1 MTSNWSKAAK
11 KYRAAE
17 AAKQITEQDQTA
29 AVIHDRIVNDEVQR
43 RQTADQLADID
54 RGAAE
59 LEQFIRIE
67 GQALKELLSAS
78 KRHINFGEEREGGGY
93 GVVYFIDG
101 NGLQQSVEA
110 MGMWTAYS
118 KDVPKPVLTP
128 ISAHEAV
135 TAAVYHGGKKATE
148 VVNWLRG
155 ELDKI
160 ASSAPA
166 IE

>member
-1 MTSNWSKAAK
+1 MASNWSKAAQ

-29 AVIHDRIVNDEVQR
+29 AVTRDRIVNDEA
-43 RQTADQLADID
+43 TADQLADID

-67 GQALKELLSAS
+67 GQAVKELLSAS
-78 KRHINFGEEREGGGY
+78 KRHVNFGEQREGGGY

-110 MGMWTAYS
+110 MGTWTAYN

-128 ISAHEAV
+128 ITAHEAV
-135 TAAVYHGGKKATE
+135 IAAVYHGGKKATE

-160 ASSAPA
+160 ACSAPA